1 LPALRASTRPHAP
14 LPRDLRNELGR
25 LAYPSMSAPE
35 LLSPA
40 GDWECLRAAVAN
52 GANAVY
58 FGLPKFNARLR
69 AHNFT
74 FEELPAVMEYLHER
88 NVRGYITFNTLI
100 FTDEL
105 TEAAAQLE
113 AIAAAGADAII
124 VQDLGLVR
132 LAQHLVPQLEL
143 HASTQMTITSPE
155 GLELMRQ
162 SGITRAVVAR
172 ELSLRELDRF
182 KAVDVPIETFVHGAL
197 CVAYS
202 GQCLTSESLGQ
213 RSANR
218 GECAQACRLPYDLMV
233 DGQKHELGD
242 RRYLLSP
249 QDLAGLDEIPQLISL
264 GVRAFK
270 IEGRLKS
277 PEYVAAV
284 TKVYRKAIDQALSL
298 TTPAKETPGTEVLAS
313 DRYALEMTFSRGL
326 YSGWLH
332 GVNHQRLVD
341 GRFGKKRG
349 AYVGEV
355 TQVGKN
361 FIEILSRIAV
371 RRGDGLVFVNG
382 GDTEQ
387 EEGGRVYEVDGARF
401 FFGNNEI
408 DFSRVTVGDRV
419 WKTDDPALNKALRQT
434 FARDLQKS
442 TLPVSMAVSGQ
453 CGLPLRLKV
462 ACGDVT
468 VEAESS
474 QVLQPARSAPLTE
487 AGVRELLSR
496 LGGTRFHPEKIELT
510 LDAGLFM
517 TASAVNQLRRDAIE
531 ALAVKIPESGRE
543 GPVSADPR
551 LPTRIEWPLRPQ
563 SGDRRIA
570 SAQPELVVLC
580 RTIPQLEAALSLGV
594 RSIYVDFEDIR
605 RYPEA
610 VEIAESSAELFLATP
625 RIQKPGEQGFF
636 RSIENARPTGVLI
649 RNLGAIAYFRGK
661 GLRLRGDF
669 SLNVANPLAAALLT
683 EQGLD
688 RLTVSY
694 DLTFEQ
700 ILALLAYSPS
710 DRYELTLHQHMPMFH
725 MEHCVF
731 AAFLSNGTD
740 YTNCGRPCDRHR
752 VEVRD
757 RVGLTHLVKA
767 DVGCRNTVFN
777 ARAQTGAQYFVRLQ
791 RAGLRYF
798 RVELL
803 DEDRE
808 NARRLIS
815 LYLGLLGGSHTGED
829 VWHELKADSRLGVT
843 HGTLVNAGNRNPNAD

>member
-1 LPALRASTRPHAP
+1 
-14 LPRDLRNELGR
+14 
-25 LAYPSMSAPE
+25 MSAPE

-74 FEELPAVMEYLHER
+74 FEELPAVMDYLHER

-105 TEAAAQLE
+105 ADAAAQLE

-132 LAQHLVPQLEL
+132 LAQHLVPRLEL

-155 GLELMRQ
+155 GLELVRQ
-162 SGITRAVVAR
+162 TGIKRAVVAR
-172 ELSLRELDRF
+172 ELSLGELDRF

-218 GECAQACRLPYDLMV
+218 GECAQACRLPYDLVV
-233 DGQKHELGD
+233 DGQRHELGD

-249 QDLAGLDEIPQLISL
+249 QDLAGIDEIPRLIGL
-264 GVRAFK
+264 GIRAFK

-284 TKVYRKAIDQALSL
+284 TRVYRQAIDRAL
-298 TTPAKETPGTEVLAS
+298 TPAAPATGVSAS

-332 GVNHQRLVD
+332 GVNHQQLVD

-355 TQVGKN
+355 SAVGKN
-361 FIEILSRIAV
+361 YAEILIRIPV
-371 RRGDGLVFVNG
+371 RPGDGLVFVNG

-387 EEGGRVYEVDGARF
+387 EEGGRVYEVEGVRF

-408 DFSRVTVGDRV
+408 DFSRVAVGDRV
-419 WKTDDPALNKALRQT
+419 WKTDDPALNKALRKT
-434 FARDLQKS
+434 FSRDLQKS
-442 TLPVSMAVSGQ
+442 TLPVSMIATGK
-453 CGLPLRLKV
+453 CGLPLRLQV
-462 ACGDVT
+462 ACGYVT
-468 VEAESS
+468 VEAEST
-474 QVLQPARSAPLTE
+474 QRLQPARSAPLTE
-487 AGVRELLSR
+487 SAVSELLSR
-496 LGGTRFHPEKIELT
+496 LGGTRFHPEKIEVV
-510 LDAGLFM
+510 LDGGLFM
-517 TASAVNQLRRDAIE
+517 TAGAINQLRREAIDS
-531 ALAVKIPESGRE
+531 LAAKIPAVARE
-543 GPVSADPR
+543 TPVAVDLHP
-551 LPTRIEWPLRPQ
+551 PTKVEWPLSPVL
-563 SGDRRIA
+563 
-570 SAQPELVVLC
+570 SAKRMVSAPPELIVLC
-580 RTIPQLEAALSLGV
+580 RSIPQLEAALSLGV

-605 RYPEA
+605 RYPQA
-610 VEIAESSAELFLATP
+610 VEIAESRAELFLATP
-625 RIQKPGEQGFF
+625 RIQKSGEHGFF
-636 RSIENARPTGVLI
+636 RLIENAQPAGVLI
-649 RNLGAIAYFRGK
+649 RNLGAISYFRGK
-661 GLRLRGDF
+661 GLCLRGDF
-669 SLNVANPLAAALLT
+669 SLNVANPLAAAFFV

-700 ILALLAYSPS
+700 ILALLAYSPG

-757 RVGLTHLVKA
+757 RVGQTHLVKA

-777 ARAQTGAQYFVRLQ
+777 AQAQTGAQYFVRLQ

-803 DEDRE
+803 DEDQE

-815 LYLGLLGGSHTGED
+815 LYLGLLQGSRTGD
-829 VWHELKADSRLGVT
+829 ALWHELKAESRLGVT
-843 HGTLVNAGNRNPNAD
+843 NGTLVTPRMPGTPGTGTGTADY

>member
-1 LPALRASTRPHAP
+1 
-14 LPRDLRNELGR
+14 
-25 LAYPSMSAPE
+25 MSAPE

-58 FGLPKFNARLR
+58 FGLPKFNARMR

-74 FEELPAVMEYLHER
+74 LEELPAVMDYLHER
-88 NVRGYITFNTLI
+88 DVRGYITFNTLI

-105 TEAAAQLE
+105 AEAAAQLE

-124 VQDLGLVR
+124 VQDIGLVR
-132 LAQHLVPQLEL
+132 LAQHLVPRLEL

-162 SGITRAVVAR
+162 TGIARAVVAR
-172 ELSLRELDRF
+172 ELSLGELDRF

-218 GECAQACRLPYDLMV
+218 GECAQACRLPYDLVV
-233 DGQKHELGD
+233 DGQRHELGD

-249 QDLAGLDEIPQLISL
+249 QDLAGIDEIPRLIGL
-264 GVRAFK
+264 GIRAFK

-284 TKVYRKAIDQALSL
+284 TRVYRQAIDRAL
-298 TTPAKETPGTEVLAS
+298 TPAAPATGVSAS

-332 GVNHQRLVD
+332 GVNHQQLVD

-355 TQVGKN
+355 SVVGKN
-361 FIEILSRIAV
+361 YAEIRTRIPV
-371 RRGDGLVFVNG
+371 RPGDGLVFVNG

-387 EEGGRVYEVDGARF
+387 EEGGRVYEVEGVRF

-408 DFSRVTVGDRV
+408 DFSRVAVGDRV

-434 FARDLQKS
+434 FSRDLQKS
-442 TLPVSMAVSGQ
+442 TLPVSMIATGK
-453 CGLPLRLKV
+453 CGLPLRLQV

-468 VEAESS
+468 VEAEST
-474 QVLQPARSAPLTE
+474 QRLQPARSAPLTE
-487 AGVRELLSR
+487 SAVSELLSR
-496 LGGTRFHPEKIELT
+496 LGGTRFHPEKIEVV
-510 LDAGLFM
+510 LDGGLFM
-517 TASAVNQLRRDAIE
+517 TAGAINQLRREAIE
-531 ALAVKIPESGRE
+531 SLTAKIPAVTQET
-543 GPVSADPR
+543 PVAVGLH
-551 LPTRIEWPLRPQ
+551 LPTKVEWPLSPVL
-563 SGDRRIA
+563 SVKGMV
-570 SAQPELVVLC
+570 SAPPELVVLC
-580 RTIPQLEAALSLGV
+580 RSIPQLEAALSLGV

-605 RYPEA
+605 RYPQA
-610 VEIAESSAELFLATP
+610 VKITESRAELFLATP
-625 RIQKPGEQGFF
+625 RIQKSGEHGFF
-636 RSIENARPTGVLI
+636 RLIENARPAGVLI
-649 RNLGAIAYFRGK
+649 RNLGAISYFRGK
-661 GLRLRGDF
+661 GLCLRGDF
-669 SLNVANPLAAALLT
+669 SLNVANPLAAAFFV

-700 ILALLAYSPS
+700 ILALLAYSPG

-757 RVGLTHLVKA
+757 RVGQTHLVKA

-777 ARAQTGAQYFVRLQ
+777 AQAQTGAQYFVRLQ

-803 DEDRE
+803 DEDQE

-815 LYLGLLGGSHTGED
+815 LYLGLLQGSRTGD
-829 VWHELKADSRLGVT
+829 DLWHELKAESRLGVT
-843 HGTLVNAGNRNPNAD
+843 HGTLVTPGNADY

>member
-1 LPALRASTRPHAP
+1 MP
-14 LPRDLRNELGR
+14 
-25 LAYPSMSAPE
+25 APE

-74 FEELPAVMEYLHER
+74 LEELPEVMDYLHER

-105 TEAAAQLE
+105 AEAAVQLE

-132 LAQHLVPQLEL
+132 LAQYLVPELEL

-162 SGITRAVVAR
+162 TGITRAVVAR

-218 GECAQACRLPYDLMV
+218 GECAQACRLPYDLVV
-233 DGQKHELGD
+233 DGQKHELGEK
-242 RRYLLSP
+242 RYLLSP
-249 QDLAGLDEIPQLISL
+249 QDLAGIEEIPELIGL
-264 GVRAFK
+264 GIRAFK

-284 TKVYRKAIDQALSL
+284 TKVYRQAIDRVVA
-298 TTPAKETPGTEVLAS
+298 PGTPGTVSAA

-326 YSGWLH
+326 FTGWLH

-355 TQVGKN
+355 TAVGRNYVEVRARIQV
-361 FIEILSRIAV
+361 RP
-371 RRGDGLVFVNG
+371 GDGLVFVNG

-387 EEGGRVYEVDGARF
+387 EEGGRVYEVEGSRF
-401 FFGNNEI
+401 SFGNDQIN
-408 DFSRVTVGDRV
+408 FSRVRVGDRI
-419 WKTDDPALNKALRQT
+419 WKTDDPALNKTLRQS

-442 TLPVSMAVSGQ
+442 TFPVSMIATGESGA
-453 CGLPLRLKV
+453 PLRLKV
-462 ACGDVT
+462 VCGG
-468 VEAESS
+468 VEIKVESE
-474 QVLQPARSAPLTE
+474 QRLQPARSAPLTV
-487 AGVRELLSR
+487 AGVRELLGR
-496 LGGTRFHPEKIELT
+496 LGGTRFHPETIDVT
-510 LDAGLFM
+510 LDGALFM
-517 TASAVNQLRRDAIE
+517 TAGAINQLRREAIE
-531 ALAVKIPESGRE
+531 TLSTKVSQSVGEK
-543 GPVSADPR
+543 PVMPD
-551 LPTRIEWPLRPQ
+551 LPKPAKIEWPLKAADSTANSTSVR
-563 SGDRRIA
+563 
-570 SAQPELVVLC
+570 PELVVLC
-580 RTIPQLEAALSLGV
+580 RTLPQLEAALSLGI
-594 RSIYVDFEDIR
+594 STIYVDFEDIR

-610 VEIAESSAELFLATP
+610 IEIANSGTNLFLATP

-636 RSIENARPTGVLI
+636 RTVENARPAGVLI

-661 GLRLRGDF
+661 GFRLRGDF
-669 SLNVANPLAAALLT
+669 SLNVANPLTGAFLI
-683 EQGLD
+683 EQGLE

-700 ILALLAYSPS
+700 ILALLAYYPG

-777 ARAQTGAQYFVRLQ
+777 ARAQTGAQYFLRLHK
-791 RAGLRYF
+791 AGLQYF
-798 RVELL
+798 RIELL

-808 NARRLIS
+808 GARRLLS
-815 LYLGLLGGSHTGED
+815 LYLGLLAGSRTGED
-829 VWHELKADSRLGVT
+829 LWHELKAESRLGVT
-843 HGTLVNAGNRNPNAD
+843 HGTLTTPRTSGNER

>member
-1 LPALRASTRPHAP
+1 
-14 LPRDLRNELGR
+14 
-25 LAYPSMSAPE
+25 MSAPE

-69 AHNFT
+69 AQNFT

-88 NVRGYITFNTLI
+88 KVRGYITFNTLI

-105 TEAAAQLE
+105 AEAAAQLE

-132 LAQHLVPQLEL
+132 LARHLVPQLEL

-162 SGITRAVVAR
+162 AGITRAVVAR

-233 DGQKHELGD
+233 DGKKHDLGD

-249 QDLAGLDEIPQLISL
+249 QDLAGIDEISRLIAL
-264 GVRAFK
+264 GIRAFK

-284 TKVYRKAIDQALSL
+284 TRVYRKAIDQAVALKS
-298 TTPAKETPGTEVLAS
+298 PETPGSEAVSAQ

-355 TQVGKN
+355 SEVGRD
-361 FIEILSRIAV
+361 FIGIRSQIPV
-371 RRGDGLVFVNG
+371 RPGDGLVFVNG
-382 GDTEQ
+382 GDTEH
-387 EEGGRVYEVDGARF
+387 EEGGRVYEIVGERF

-408 DFSRVTVGDRV
+408 DFCRVNLGDRV
-419 WKTDDPALNKALRQT
+419 WKTDDPALNRALRHT
-434 FARDLQKS
+434 FSRDLPKA
-442 TLPVSMAVSGQ
+442 TLPVTMIAIGK
-453 CGLPLRLKV
+453 CGLPLTLKV
-462 ACGDVT
+462 AHDDTT
-468 VEAESS
+468 VEAEST
-474 QVLQPARSAPLTE
+474 QTLQPARSAPLTE
-487 AGVRELLSR
+487 SGVKELLSR
-496 LGGTRFHPEKIELT
+496 LGGTRFHPEKIEIV
-510 LDAGLFM
+510 LDGGLFM
-517 TASAVNQLRRDAIE
+517 TASAINQLRRE
-531 ALAVKIPESGRE
+531 AMEKLAAQI
-543 GPVSADPR
+543 SATAQETPITADLYP
-551 LPTRIEWPLRPQ
+551 PTKIEWPLTAVSREI
-563 SGDRRIA
+563 SVTRA
-570 SAQPELVVLC
+570 ELVVLC

-605 RYPEA
+605 RYPQAIEMSA
-610 VEIAESSAELFLATP
+610 SCAELFLATP

-636 RSIENARPTGVLI
+636 RLIENAQPAGVLV
-649 RNLGAIAYFRGK
+649 RNLGALPYFRGTS
-661 GLRLRGDF
+661 LRLRGDF
-669 SLNVANPLAAALLT
+669 SLNVANPLAAAFLL
-683 EQGLD
+683 EQGLE

-700 ILALLAYSPS
+700 ILALLARSPE

-731 AAFLSNGTD
+731 AAFLSSGTD
-740 YTNCGRPCDRHR
+740 YTNCGRPCDQHR

-798 RVELL
+798 RIELL
-803 DEDRE
+803 DEDRG
-808 NARRLIS
+808 NAHRLIS
-815 LYLGLLGGSHTGED
+815 LYLGLLAGSRTGED
-829 VWHELKADSRLGVT
+829 LWHELKADSRLGVT
-843 HGTLVNAGNRNPNAD
+843 HGTLTSAGSEQERA

>member
-1 LPALRASTRPHAP
+1 
-14 LPRDLRNELGR
+14 
-25 LAYPSMSAPE
+25 MSAPE

-74 FEELPAVMEYLHER
+74 LDELPAVMDYLHER
-88 NVRGYITFNTLI
+88 NVRGYITFNTLV

-105 TEAAAQLE
+105 SEAAAQLE

-162 SGITRAVVAR
+162 SGIARAVVAR
-172 ELSLRELDRF
+172 ELSLGELDRF

-218 GECAQACRLPYDLMV
+218 GECAQACRLPYDLVV
-233 DGQKHELGD
+233 DGQQRELGD

-249 QDLAGLDEIPQLISL
+249 QDLAGLDEIPQLVSL
-264 GVRAFK
+264 GIRAFK

-284 TKVYRKAIDQALSL
+284 TKVYRKAIDQAVKTLGSPR
-298 TTPAKETPGTEVLAS
+298 TDETPAG

-361 FIEILSRIAV
+361 FIEILSRIPV

-387 EEGGRVYEVDGARF
+387 EEGGRVYEVDGPRF

-408 DFSRVTVGDRV
+408 DFSRVTKGDRV

-442 TLPVSMAVSGQ
+442 TLPVSMIANGK
-453 CGLPLRLKV
+453 CGWPMRLKV
-462 ACGDVT
+462 VCGDVT
-468 VEAESS
+468 IEAESN

-487 AGVRELLSR
+487 AVVRELLSR
-496 LGGTRFHPEKIELT
+496 LGGTRFHLEKIEIAL
-510 LDAGLFM
+510 AGELFM
-517 TASAVNQLRRDAIE
+517 PASAVNQLRREAIE
-531 ALAVKIPESGRE
+531 ALEAKIPELGQE
-543 GPVSADPR
+543 GPAAAHSPASTKV
-551 LPTRIEWPLRPQ
+551 EWPLRAAEEPA
-563 SGDRRIA
+563 IT
-570 SAQPELVVLC
+570 QPELVVLC
-580 RTIPQLEAALSLGV
+580 RTIPQIEAAISLGV

-610 VEIAESSAELFLATP
+610 VEMAASSAELFLATP

-636 RSIENARPTGVLI
+636 RLIENARPAGVLI
-649 RNLGAIAYFRGK
+649 RNLGAIAHFRGK

-669 SLNVANPLAAALLT
+669 SLNVANPLAAT
-683 EQGLD
+683 FFVEQGLD

-777 ARAQTGAQYFVRLQ
+777 ARAQTGAQYFARLQ

-808 NARRLIS
+808 SARRLIS
-815 LYLGLLGGSHTGED
+815 LYLKLLEGSRAGDE

-843 HGTLVNAGNRNPNAD
+843 HGTLINAEKAGNAAPDRGRVRTNRKLGKF

>member
-1 LPALRASTRPHAP
+1 
-14 LPRDLRNELGR
+14 
-25 LAYPSMSAPE
+25 MSAPE

-74 FEELPAVMEYLHER
+74 FEELPAVMVYLHER

-113 AIAAAGADAII
+113 AIAGAGADAVI

-233 DGQKHELGD
+233 DGQRHELGD

-249 QDLAGLDEIPQLISL
+249 QDLAGLDEIPQLIGL

-284 TKVYRKAIDQALSL
+284 TKVYRKAIDQALTG
-298 TTPAKETPGTEVLAS
+298 TTPAMRSPTTPTTPGTPGTEESAGS
-313 DRYALEMTFSRGL
+313 AGDRYALEMTFSRGL

-355 TQVGKN
+355 TKVGKN
-361 FIEILSRIAV
+361 FIEILSRIPV
-371 RRGDGLVFVNG
+371 RPGDGLVFVNG

-387 EEGGRVYEVDGARF
+387 EEGGRVYEVEGARF

-419 WKTDDPALNKALRQT
+419 WKTDDPALNKTLRQT

-442 TLPVSMAVSGQ
+442 TLPVSMAASGK

-468 VEAESS
+468 IEAESS

-487 AGVRELLSR
+487 AGVRELLGR
-496 LGGTRFHPEKIELT
+496 LGGTRFHLEKIEVA
-510 LDAGLFM
+510 LDAGLFT

-531 ALAVKIPESGRE
+531 ALAAKIPEPGRE
-543 GPVSADPR
+543 GRVTADSR
-551 LPTRIEWPLRPQ
+551 VPTKIEWPLCPAKEAV
-563 SGDRRIA
+563 SG
-570 SAQPELVVLC
+570 QPELVVLC
-580 RTIPQLEAALSLGV
+580 RSIPQLEAALSLGV

-610 VEIAESSAELFLATP
+610 VEIAESSAQLFLATP

-636 RSIENARPTGVLI
+636 RLIENARPAGVLI

-669 SLNVANPLAAALLT
+669 SLNVANPLTAAFLA

-710 DRYELTLHQHMPMFH
+710 ERYELTLHQHMPMFH

-752 VEVRD
+752 IEVRD

-803 DEDRE
+803 DENKE
-808 NARRLIS
+808 NARGLIS
-815 LYLGLLGGSHTGED
+815 LYLGLLEGSRTGDD
-829 VWHELKADSRLGVT
+829 VWRELKADSRLGVT
-843 HGTLVNAGNRNPNAD
+843 HGTLNNAGNAGNAATERERVRPNRKSVK

>member
-1 LPALRASTRPHAP
+1 MP
-14 LPRDLRNELGR
+14 
-25 LAYPSMSAPE
+25 APE

-74 FEELPAVMEYLHER
+74 LEELPAVMEYLHER

-162 SGITRAVVAR
+162 TGITRAVVAR

-182 KAVDVPIETFVHGAL
+182 KAVNVPIEAFVHGAL

-242 RRYLLSP
+242 QRYLLSP

-264 GVRAFK
+264 GIRAFK

-284 TKVYRKAIDQALSL
+284 TRVYRKAIDSVL
-298 TTPAKETPGTEVLAS
+298 TPASPGTPGTEAVLAT

-332 GVNHQRLVD
+332 GVNHQQLVD

-361 FIEILSRIAV
+361 FIEILSRIPV
-371 RRGDGLVFVNG
+371 RRGDGLVFVSG
-382 GDTEQ
+382 GDTDQ
-387 EEGGRVYEVDGARF
+387 EEGGRVYEVQGGKF

-408 DFSRVTVGDRV
+408 DFSRVTTGDRV
-419 WKTDDPALNKALRQT
+419 WKTDDPALNKALRRT

-442 TLPVSMAVSGQ
+442 TLPVSMIATGK
-453 CGLPLRLKV
+453 CGLPLRLEV
-462 ACGDVT
+462 ACGDVAI
-468 VEAESS
+468 EAESS

-487 AGVRELLSR
+487 SGVGELLSR
-496 LGGTRFHPEKIELT
+496 LGGTRFHAEKVEVA
-510 LDAGLFM
+510 LDGGLFM
-517 TASAVNQLRRDAIE
+517 TASAVNQLRREAIE
-531 ALAVKIPESGRE
+531 ALATKISGFGRE
-543 GPVSADPR
+543 EPVAAN
-551 LPTRIEWPLRPQ
+551 LPVPTKIEWPLR
-563 SGDRRIA
+563 SVRSA
-570 SAQPELVVLC
+570 KEAALAQPELVVLC
-580 RTIPQLEAALSLGV
+580 RSIPQLEAALSLGV

-610 VEIAESSAELFLATP
+610 VEIAESSADLFLATP

-636 RSIENARPTGVLI
+636 RLIENARPAGVLI

-661 GLRLRGDF
+661 GLCLRGDF
-669 SLNVANPLAAALLT
+669 SLNVANPLAAAFLV

-710 DRYELTLHQHMPMFH
+710 DRFELTLHQHMPMFH

-752 VEVRD
+752 VEVKD
-757 RVGLTHLVKA
+757 RVGLTHLVKG

-803 DEDRE
+803 DENRE

-815 LYLGLLGGSHTGED
+815 LYLGLLAGSRTGED

-843 HGTLVNAGNRNPNAD
+843 HGTLNNAGNERERRERV

>member
-1 LPALRASTRPHAP
+1 
-14 LPRDLRNELGR
+14 
-25 LAYPSMSAPE
+25 MSAPE

-74 FEELPAVMEYLHER
+74 LEELPEVMEYLHER

-172 ELSLRELDRF
+172 ELSLRDLDRF

-218 GECAQACRLPYDLMV
+218 GECAQACRLPYDLVV

-249 QDLAGLDEIPQLISL
+249 QDLAGLDEIPQLVSL

-284 TKVYRKAIDQALSL
+284 TKVYRKAIDQAVKAPGS
-298 TTPAKETPGTEVLAS
+298 PKTPGTEEAAAS

-361 FIEILSRIAV
+361 FVEILSRIPV
-371 RRGDGLVFVNG
+371 RPGDGLVFANG

-387 EEGGRVYEVDGARF
+387 EEGGRVYEVDGAKF

-408 DFSRVTVGDRV
+408 DFSRVTVGDLV

-442 TLPVSMAVSGQ
+442 TLPVSMIASGK
-453 CGLPLRLKV
+453 CGLPLRLEV
-462 ACGDVT
+462 VCGDVT
-468 VEAESS
+468 IEAESS
-474 QVLQPARSAPLTE
+474 QMLQPSRSAPLTKV
-487 AGVRELLSR
+487 GVRELLSR
-496 LGGTRFHPEKIELT
+496 LGGTRFHAEKIEIA
-510 LDAGLFM
+510 LDGGLFM
-517 TASAVNQLRRDAIE
+517 TASAVNQLRREAIDALE
-531 ALAVKIPESGRE
+531 AKIPELGPE
-543 GPVSADPR
+543 GLVATHSRA
-551 LPTRIEWPLRPQ
+551 PTKIEWPLR
-563 SGDRRIA
+563 
-570 SAQPELVVLC
+570 SAGEAAIIEPELIVLC
-580 RTIPQLEAALSLGV
+580 RTIPQLEATISLGV
-594 RSIYVDFEDIR
+594 RTIYVDFEDIH

-610 VEIAESSAELFLATP
+610 VEIAASSAQLFLATP

-636 RSIENARPTGVLI
+636 RLIENARPAGVLI
-649 RNLGAIAYFRGK
+649 RNLGAIAHFRGK
-661 GLRLRGDF
+661 GLCLRGDF
-669 SLNVANPLAAALLT
+669 SLNVANPLAAAFLV

-688 RLTVSY
+688 CLTVSY

-815 LYLGLLGGSHTGED
+815 LYLRLLEGSRSGDE

-843 HGTLVNAGNRNPNAD
+843 HGTLNNAENAATERERVRTNRKLVK

>member
-1 LPALRASTRPHAP
+1 
-14 LPRDLRNELGR
+14 
-25 LAYPSMSAPE
+25 MSAPE

-182 KAVDVPIETFVHGAL
+182 KVVDVPIETFVHGAL

-242 RRYLLSP
+242 QRYLLSP

-284 TKVYRKAIDQALSL
+284 TKVYRKAIDQALAG
-298 TTPAKETPGTEVLAS
+298 TTPGSPTTPTTLGTAS

-361 FIEILSRIAV
+361 FIEILSRIPV

-419 WKTDDPALNKALRQT
+419 WKTDDPALNKTLRQT
-434 FARDLQKS
+434 YARDLQKS
-442 TLPVSMAVSGQ
+442 TLPVSMAASGK
-453 CGLPLRLKV
+453 CGLPLRLQV
-462 ACGDVT
+462 ACSDVT
-468 VEAESS
+468 IEAESS

-496 LGGTRFHPEKIELT
+496 LGGTRFHPEKIEVG

-531 ALAVKIPESGRE
+531 ALAAKIPELGRE
-543 GPVSADPR
+543 GRVTADSR
-551 LPTRIEWPLRPQ
+551 VPTKIEWPLRPSE
-563 SGDRRIA
+563 SGVRRTGPA
-570 SAQPELVVLC
+570 KLELVVLC
-580 RTIPQLEAALSLGV
+580 RSIPQLEAALSLGV

-610 VEIAESSAELFLATP
+610 VEIVKSSAELFLATP

-636 RSIENARPTGVLI
+636 RLIENARPAGVLI

-661 GLRLRGDF
+661 GLGLRGDF
-669 SLNVANPLAAALLT
+669 SLNVANPLAAAFLA

-710 DRYELTLHQHMPMFH
+710 ERYELTLHQHMPMFH

-815 LYLGLLGGSHTGED
+815 LYLGLLEGSHTGND

-843 HGTLVNAGNRNPNAD
+843 HGTLGNAF

>member
-1 LPALRASTRPHAP
+1 
-14 LPRDLRNELGR
+14 
-25 LAYPSMSAPE
+25 MSAPE

-58 FGLPKFNARLR
+58 FGLPKFNARMR

-74 FEELPAVMEYLHER
+74 LKELPAVMDYLHER
-88 NVRGYITFNTLI
+88 DVRGYITFNTLI

-105 TEAAAQLE
+105 AEAAAQLE

-132 LAQHLVPQLEL
+132 LAQHLVPRLEL

-162 SGITRAVVAR
+162 TGITRAVVAR
-172 ELSLRELDRF
+172 ELSLGELDRF

-218 GECAQACRLPYDLMV
+218 GECAQACRLPYDLVV
-233 DGQKHELGD
+233 DGQRHELGD

-249 QDLAGLDEIPQLISL
+249 QDLAGIDEIPQLIGL
-264 GVRAFK
+264 GIRAFK

-284 TKVYRKAIDQALSL
+284 TRVYRQAIDRVL
-298 TTPAKETPGTEVLAS
+298 TPALPATGVSAS

-332 GVNHQRLVD
+332 GVNHQQLVD

-355 TQVGKN
+355 SAVGKN
-361 FIEILSRIAV
+361 YAEILIRIPV
-371 RRGDGLVFVNG
+371 RPGDGLVFVNG

-387 EEGGRVYEVDGARF
+387 EEGGRVYEVEGVRF

-408 DFSRVTVGDRV
+408 DFSRVAVGDRV
-419 WKTDDPALNKALRQT
+419 WKTDDPALNKALRQS
-434 FARDLQKS
+434 FSRDLQKS
-442 TLPVSMAVSGQ
+442 TLPVSMIATGK
-453 CGLPLRLKV
+453 CGLPLRLQV

-468 VEAESS
+468 VEAEST
-474 QVLQPARSAPLTE
+474 QRLQPARSAPLTE
-487 AGVRELLSR
+487 SAVGELLRR
-496 LGGTRFHPEKIELT
+496 LGGTRFHSEKIEVV
-510 LDAGLFM
+510 LDGGLFM
-517 TASAVNQLRRDAIE
+517 TAGAINQLRREAIE
-531 ALAVKIPESGRE
+531 SLTAKIPAVARE
-543 GPVSADPR
+543 TPVAVDLHP
-551 LPTRIEWPLRPQ
+551 PTKIEWPLNPVL
-563 SGDRRIA
+563 SGKGMD
-570 SAQPELVVLC
+570 SAPPELVVLC
-580 RTIPQLEAALSLGV
+580 RSIPQLEAALSLGV

-605 RYPEA
+605 RYPQA
-610 VEIAESSAELFLATP
+610 VEIAESRAELFLATP
-625 RIQKPGEQGFF
+625 RIQKSGEHGFF
-636 RSIENARPTGVLI
+636 RLIENARPAGVLI

-661 GLRLRGDF
+661 GLGLRGDF
-669 SLNVANPLAAALLT
+669 SLNVANPLTAAFFV

-700 ILALLAYSPS
+700 ILALLAYSPG

-725 MEHCVF
+725 MEHCIF

-757 RVGLTHLVKA
+757 RVGQTHSVKA

-777 ARAQTGAQYFVRLQ
+777 AQAQTGAQYFVRLQ

-803 DEDRE
+803 DEDQE

-815 LYLGLLGGSHTGED
+815 LYLGLLEGSRTGD
-829 VWHELKADSRLGVT
+829 DLWHELKADSRLGVT
-843 HGTLVNAGNRNPNAD
+843 HGTLVTP